1 MAPQWPNLKLKIG
14 TEPQSH
20 RYTDTQI
27 DRGRTL
33 WLFIVEDNLIFILNK
48 VDISLIFNEDG
59 LNFQLDEEDLNC
71 S

>member
-1 MAPQWPNLKLKIG
+1 MHELLSNINRKIPIKKIG

-33 WLFIVEDNLIFILNK
+33 WLFIVEDIPEKLITGFQ
-48 VDISLIFNEDG
+48 
-59 LNFQLDEEDLNC
+59 NFKWAPK
-71 S
+71 